1 MSSLLLQVFT
11 DQNFCSAFLQTVIII
26 LLGFFFRRK
35 NYIAKEAKSVVTT
48 LVWKVSVPCFAFNA
62 FMQDFDPAGFTSGIQ
77 EFLLSFF
84 FFTGLIV
91 IGWLLY
97 LRKNPERAVLAGLFM
112 SIGQVTLFAMP
123 LLQSV
128 YSGKPGEDKVLL
140 YISLISIVFRV
151 FVYIVSFAL
160 ISGEKITRKTVGPT
174 LKKVFLTPIMI
185 GMVLGIL
192 VFLLQMK
199 VPVLRIDRSM
209 PVLYR
214 TVRSLSGLLSPL
226 AMFLIGLSLGESDFS
241 DSFRDRDAWL
251 VAVLRNV
258 VAPVLVLCICLGL
271 HYCGII
277 RFTEYSLVTLVI
289 AFSAPVSVTLSVFCM
304 QFGRDEQFASRTCL
318 LSTLLTAA
326 SMPAMFM
333 LCYWVAPGL

>member
-1 MSSLLLQVFT
+1 MQLFQQVFT
-11 DQNFCSAFLQTVIII
+11 DQNFCSAFLQTIIII

-35 NYIAKEAKSVVTT
+35 NKIAAEAKSVVTT

-62 FMQDFDPAGFTSGIQ
+62 FMQDFDPAGFASGLQ
-77 EFLLSFF
+77 EFLLSIIFF
-84 FFTGLIV
+84 IGLIV
-91 IGWLLY
+91 IGWLLF
-97 LRKNPERAVLAGLFM
+97 LKKNPERAVLAGLFM

-128 YSGKPGEDKVLL
+128 YSGKAGENQVLL

-160 ISGEKITRKTVGPT
+160 ISGEKITRKNIVPT
-174 LKKVFLTPIMI
+174 LKKVIFTPIMI

-192 VFLLQMK
+192 VFLLQTK
-199 VPVLRIDRSM
+199 APVLRIDRSL

-214 TVRSLSGLLSPL
+214 TVKSLSGLLSPL

-241 DSFRDRDAWL
+241 DSFRDRDAWIT
-251 VAVLRNV
+251 AGLRNV
-258 VAPVLVLCICLGL
+258 VAPVLVLGICLAL
-271 HYCGII
+271 HYSGII
-277 RFTEYSLVTLVI
+277 LFTEYSLVTLVI

-318 LSTLLTAA
+318 LSTLCTAI
-326 SMPAMFM
+326 SMPVMFM